1 MKQKYLLLSM
11 ALLFFLFL
19 FSFPS
24 LALIP
29 GDFGSAE
36 GPTPDGCVDF
46 EDLMIFA
53 LAYGSIPAD
62 DNWNSVCDIASQG
75 GILQPDSVIDFEDLM
90 IFAMHYG
97 ESSVHNLTKGTYYNT
112 IQAALDEADTDN
124 IIEVDDGT
132 YNESITFPT
141 DKLVTL
147 QSASGIRDNVII
159 QGANNLPTVTI
170 HNSSTGTT
178 LSGFTI
184 THTVGDT
191 GRGINKTSGNLIVDN
206 CAISGNNSADYGG
219 GIRNYDGTLTIT
231 GSTISGNTT
240 DYSGGGIDNYGTLTI
255 TSSTTI
261 SGNTA
266 DYGGGIYNSPYGGTL
281 SITSSDI
288 SGNTANDS
296 GGGIYND
303 CTLDITSSTI
313 SGNTAND
320 SGGGIYITPFSG
332 TSTITFTSST
342 ISGNT
347 AASGGGIFNR
357 SGGSID
363 ITGSIISGNNVTGS
377 GGGIYNYYG
386 TLTITGS
393 NISGN
398 NVSQQGGGI
407 YLEGPGTIII
417 GGSSSID
424 TSNFNTFTDNKKD
437 GIISA
442 EQHIRD
448 SSGDCRSSYPNN
460 YYVPN

>member
-184 THTVGDT
+184 THIGGDT
-191 GRGINKTSGNLIVDN
+191 GRGINKSSANLI
-206 CAISGNNSADYGG
+206 
-219 GIRNYDGTLTIT
+219 
-231 GSTISGNTT
+231 
-240 DYSGGGIDNYGTLTI
+240 IDNSI
-255 TSSTTI
+255 I

-266 DYGGGIYNSPYGGTL
+266 TYYGGGISNSGTL
-281 SITSSDI
+281 DITSSDI
-288 SGNTANDS
+288 SSND
-296 GGGIYND
+296 
-303 CTLDITSSTI
+303 
-313 SGNTAND
+313 
-320 SGGGIYITPFSG
+320 
-332 TSTITFTSST
+332 
-342 ISGNT
+342 
-347 AASGGGIFNR
+347 
-357 SGGSID
+357 
-363 ITGSIISGNNVTGS
+363 
-377 GGGIYNYYG
+377 
-386 TLTITGS
+386 
-393 NISGN
+393 
-398 NVSQQGGGI
+398 VSQQGGGI
-407 YLEGPGTIII
+407 YLTGTGTITI
-417 GGSSSID
+417 GGSSLSD
-424 TSNFNTFTDNKKD
+424 TDNFNTFTDNKKD
-437 GIISA
+437 GTILA
-442 EQHIRD
+442 DQHIRD
-448 SSGDCRSSYPNN
+448 SSGDCRSSYPYND
-460 YYVPN
+460 YDPD